1 MSDITMCKGDMCA
14 KKETCYRFTAPV
26 NEFRQSFFVASPINM
41 LTGEC
46 VEYWEN
52 KLWQQKTT

>member
-1 MSDITMCKGDMCA
+1 MADIAMCKGTMCP

-26 NEFRQSFFVASPINM
+26 NEYRQSFFVAPPINM

-46 VEYWEN
+46 EHYWETKDGNN
-52 KLWQQKTT
+52 K